1 MNKLQYHACGGRAVD
16 IEAMERM
23 TYYEF
28 CSILDNYLEKCK
40 IEKEQMDKLLAKH
53 GNRNK

>member
-1 MNKLQYHACGGRAVD
+1 MKSMEGG
-16 IEAMERM
+16 

-40 IEKEQMDKLLAKH
+40 IEKEAMDKIMNKNTSKH
-53 GNRNK
+53 GRGHK